1 MAFLNLFLCSN
12 IATWRVHNALLIIR
26 LTLKYI
32 LENQSEAEA
41 ILQLDGSA
49 TIPQITSL
57 EEKTRAVSLGSDG
70 KEPPGAPDQ
79 ARGLTTPLSN
89 GSHGSNSTTSPF
101 TQVSGSTLMSL
112 AGKTAGSSA
121 DGGQRGGGG
130 GGGGGGVRG
139 GSINPAEVAAME
151 VLLSRQLVEGLI
163 CLLAEVPLL

>member
-1 MAFLNLFLCSN
+1 M
-12 IATWRVHNALLIIR
+12 
-26 LTLKYI
+26 KYT

-57 EEKTRAVSLGSDG
+57 EEKTQAKSLGSEMKQTVTDKTHG
-70 KEPPGAPDQ
+70 V
-79 ARGLTTPLSN
+79 TVSLSN
-89 GSHGSNSTTSPF
+89 GSHGSTSATTPF
-101 TQVSGSTLMSL
+101 SQVSGSTLKSL
-112 AGKTAGSSA
+112 AGKTAGNSA
-121 DGGQRGGGG
+121 GVGERVGEESVEMVKRGGGA
-130 GGGGGGVRG
+130 RG